1 MKRFIVAIDQGTTSS
16 KAILSSLSGKPVYSS
31 QKEFNQYFPK
41 DGWVEHNPNEIWSTT
56 KKVLK
61 DAINKSKKLKG
72 KILTIGI
79 TNQRETTIL
88 WDKRTGKPIYNA
100 IVWQDRRTA
109 EFCKKFKTNNKE
121 KIINKKIE
129 KINSKKSLFFE
140 PKLESFLKNALST
153 SLEISSD
160 VQKVVKNCDLI
171 FLTVGTPKSKSGFID
186 LSMIKNA
193 SKNIGISLR
202 HSSKK
207 PIIVVKSTVIPGTT
221 TNVIQPLIEKASRK
235 KTGKGFEIIA
245 NPEFLREGNVISDTL
260 KPHLVVIGGSNSNSV
275 NRLKKFYRK
284 LYDSKIKFMITNTQT
299 AEMIKYANNSFL
311 ATKISF
317 INQISSLCQSIPGI
331 SIDEVAEGI
340 GVDPRIGRLFLNA
353 GPGYGGSCLPKDLE
367 TIIQFSSKIGV
378 NPILLKA
385 VQQVNDLQIKQII
398 HLLEKNL
405 GTIKNKRITILG
417 LSFKENSDDVR
428 ESRSIELIKILLK
441 KKSKITVHD
450 PKAMK
455 NTEAIFKNKIT
466 R

>member
-1 MKRFIVAIDQGTTSS
+1 MKVGIIGLGVVGLSFASVLGS
-16 KAILSSLSGKPVYSS
+16 KGFSV
-31 QKEFNQYFPK
+31 
-41 DGWVEHNPNEIWSTT
+41 
-56 KKVLK
+56 
-61 DAINKSKKLKG
+61 
-72 KILTIGI
+72 IGMDSDE
-79 TNQRETTIL
+79 Q
-88 WDKRTGKPIYNA
+88 
-100 IVWQDRRTA
+100 
-109 EFCKKFKTNNKE
+109 
-121 KIINKKIE
+121 KIE

-207 PIIVVKSTVIPGTT
+207 PIIV
-221 TNVIQPLIEKASRK
+221 EA
-235 KTGKGFEIIA
+235 GKGFEIIA

-466 R
+466 YADSLLKPLDNCDCVIIMTPWKIYTKLKNNSFKNMKRKLIIDPRRILSRKNLNAEYFALGMGN

>member
-1 MKRFIVAIDQGTTSS
+1 MTSVMKVGIIGLGVVGLSFASVLGS
-16 KAILSSLSGKPVYSS
+16 KRLSV
-31 QKEFNQYFPK
+31 
-41 DGWVEHNPNEIWSTT
+41 
-56 KKVLK
+56 
-61 DAINKSKKLKG
+61 
-72 KILTIGI
+72 IGMDSD
-79 TNQRETTIL
+79 L
-88 WDKRTGKPIYNA
+88 
-100 IVWQDRRTA
+100 
-109 EFCKKFKTNNKE
+109 
-121 KIINKKIE
+121 KKIE
-129 KINSKKSLFFE
+129 KITSKKSLFFE
-140 PKLESFLKNALST
+140 PRLESFLKKALSK
-153 SLEISSD
+153 SLEISF
-160 VQKVVKNCDLI
+160 VKNCDLI

-221 TNVIQPLIEKASRK
+221 ANVIKPLIEKMSRK
-235 KTGKGFEIIA
+235 KAGKGFEIIA

-385 VQQVNDLQIKQII
+385 VQQVNDLQIKQIV

-466 R
+466 YADSLLKPLDNCDCVIIMTPWKIYTKLKNNSFKNMKRKLIIDTRRILSRKNLNAEYFALGMGN

>member
-1 MKRFIVAIDQGTTSS
+1 MQVGIIGLGVVGLSFASVLGS
-16 KAILSSLSGKPVYSS
+16 KGISV
-31 QKEFNQYFPK
+31 
-41 DGWVEHNPNEIWSTT
+41 
-56 KKVLK
+56 
-61 DAINKSKKLKG
+61 
-72 KILTIGI
+72 IGMDSDF
-79 TNQRETTIL
+79 Q
-88 WDKRTGKPIYNA
+88 
-100 IVWQDRRTA
+100 
-109 EFCKKFKTNNKE
+109 
-121 KIINKKIE
+121 KIE
-129 KINSKKSLFFE
+129 KITSKKSLFFE
-140 PKLESFLKNALST
+140 PKLESFLKKALSK

-160 VQKVVKNCDLI
+160 IEKIVKNCDLI

-221 TNVIQPLIEKASRK
+221 ANVIKPLIEKMSRK
-235 KTGKGFEIIA
+235 KAGKGFEIIA

-378 NPILLKA
+378 NPVLLKA
-385 VQQVNDLQIKQII
+385 VQQTNDLQIKQIVQLI
-398 HLLEKNL
+398 EKKL
-405 GTIKNKRITILG
+405 TSVKNKRITILG
-417 LSFKENSDDVR
+417 LSFKENSDDIR
-428 ESRSIELIKILLK
+428 ESRSIELIKILLRK
-441 KKSKITVHD
+441 NSKIIVHD
-450 PKAMK
+450 PKATK
-455 NTEAIFKNKIT
+455 NVERIFMNKIT
-466 R
+466 YANSLSEALQNSQCVVIMTPWKVYTKLNSNDFQKMKKKLVIDTRRILSGKNLNVDYLAIGLGLN

>member
-1 MKRFIVAIDQGTTSS
+1 MKVGIIGLGVVGLSFASVLGS
-16 KAILSSLSGKPVYSS
+16 KRLSV
-31 QKEFNQYFPK
+31 
-41 DGWVEHNPNEIWSTT
+41 
-56 KKVLK
+56 
-61 DAINKSKKLKG
+61 
-72 KILTIGI
+72 IGMDSD
-79 TNQRETTIL
+79 L
-88 WDKRTGKPIYNA
+88 
-100 IVWQDRRTA
+100 
-109 EFCKKFKTNNKE
+109 
-121 KIINKKIE
+121 KKIE
-129 KINSKKSLFFE
+129 KIASKKSLFFE
-140 PKLESFLKNALST
+140 PRLESFLKKALSK

-160 VQKVVKNCDLI
+160 IEKIVKNCDLI

-221 TNVIQPLIEKASRK
+221 VNVIKPLIEKMSRK
-235 KTGKGFEIIA
+235 KAGKGFEIIA

-405 GTIKNKRITILG
+405 GTIKNKRIAILG

-441 KKSKITVHD
+441 KKSRITVHD

-466 R
+466 YADSLLKPLDNCDCVIIMTPWKIYTKLKNNSFKNMKRKLIIDTRRILSRKNLNAEYFALGMGN

>member
-1 MKRFIVAIDQGTTSS
+1 MKVGIIGLGVVGLSFASVLGS
-16 KAILSSLSGKPVYSS
+16 KGFSV
-31 QKEFNQYFPK
+31 
-41 DGWVEHNPNEIWSTT
+41 
-56 KKVLK
+56 
-61 DAINKSKKLKG
+61 
-72 KILTIGI
+72 IGMDSD
-79 TNQRETTIL
+79 L
-88 WDKRTGKPIYNA
+88 
-100 IVWQDRRTA
+100 
-109 EFCKKFKTNNKE
+109 
-121 KIINKKIE
+121 KKIE
-129 KINSKKSLFFE
+129 KITSKKSLFFE
-140 PKLESFLKNALST
+140 PRLESFLKKALSK

-160 VQKVVKNCDLI
+160 IEKIVKNCDLI

-221 TNVIQPLIEKASRK
+221 TNVIKPLIEKMSRK
-235 KTGKGFEIIA
+235 KAGKGFEIIA

-466 R
+466 YADSLLKPLDNCDCVIIMTPWKIYTKLKNNSFKNMKRKLIIDTRRILSRKNLNAEYFALGMGN